1 MRIGIEAQRLFRVK
15 KHGMDIFAME
25 LIKALQ
31 AADTPH
37 EFFVFVKPD
46 EDDNV
51 IAEKDNFKIIRLEGS
66 PYPWWEQRVLPAAV
80 RKYKIDVLHC
90 TANTA
95 PVFTNTR
102 MITTLHDIIYLEKIE
117 INKGTLYQRVGN
129 LYRRWNVPLVAR
141 KSKLICTVSDYERER
156 IIDRLKVSPEKVV
169 TVYNGVGEHFKKI
182 SDTTVLNSLRQK
194 YKLPDNYILFLGNPA
209 PKKNVRGLLQALA
222 ILKKENKL
230 TLPVVIPD
238 LSRHYILQLLE
249 DLGEEK
255 LIADIVA
262 CGYIPNTD
270 LPGIYSTAT
279 VFLYPSLRESF
290 GIPILEAM
298 ACGVPVV
305 TSNTSSMPEVA
316 GDAALLADPLNPQSI
331 AEKIDEL
338 LTDTALRESLITKG
352 YARANNFSWQNT
364 AEQVLKLYDRLMT

>member
-1 MRIGIEAQRLFRVK
+1 MKIGIEAQRLFRVK

-31 AADTPH
+31 AAGTTH

-46 EDDNV
+46 NDDK
-51 IAEKDNFKIIRLEGS
+51 IISEKDNFKIIRLDGS
-66 PYPWWEQRVLPAAV
+66 PYPLWEQWILPAAV

-95 PVFTNTR
+95 PVFSPAR
-102 MITTLHDIIYLEKIE
+102 LITTLHDIIYLEKIE

-129 LYRRWNVPLVAR
+129 LYRRWNVPLAAK

-182 SDTTVLNSLRQK
+182 TDTNILNSLRQK
-194 YKLPDNYILFLGNPA
+194 YKLPENYILFLGNPA
-209 PKKNVRGLLQALA
+209 PKKNVHGLLQALA

-238 LSRHYILQLLE
+238 LSRQYILQLLQ
-249 DLGEEK
+249 DLDEGN

-270 LPGIYSTAT
+270 LPGIYSAAT

-316 GDAALLADPLNPQSI
+316 GNAALLADPLNPDSI
-331 AEKIDEL
+331 AEKINEL
-338 LTDTALRESLITKG
+338 LTNTTLRETLITKG
-352 YARANNFSWQNT
+352 HERAQSFSWENT
-364 AEQVLKLYDRLMT
+364 AQQVLELYEKMNT